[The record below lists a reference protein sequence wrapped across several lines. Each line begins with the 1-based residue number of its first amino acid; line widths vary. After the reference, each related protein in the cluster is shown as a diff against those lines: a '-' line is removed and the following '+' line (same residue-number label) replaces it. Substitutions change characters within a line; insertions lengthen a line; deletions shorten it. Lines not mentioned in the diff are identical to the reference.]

1 MRRTATAC
9 AVAAVLALLGS
20 PAAAQP
26 PSSGGTSAPQVASVI
41 ADAPPDGMVSVLVTL
56 RSRADVSD
64 VRGAR
69 PARLRAVVAR
79 LQARAA
85 AAQAPI
91 RAMLRT
97 RAGRGEV
104 GDVVPLWVVNAIS
117 VTATPAVV
125 KALAARA
132 DVATVT
138 SDQVLVVPATGLPEP
153 NVAAVRAPDLWS
165 LGQSG
170 QGVVVAT
177 LDSGVDLS
185 HPDLLGRWRG
195 GTNSWYDPYGEHPA
209 TPTDASG
216 HGTATMGLILGG
228 DAGSTSIGVAPG
240 ATWIAA
246 RVFNDRGGATATAL
260 HQAFQW
266 LLDPDHDPTTPDAP
280 DVVNGSWSIGAG
292 PGCDLAFQPDVQ
304 ALRAAGI
311 LPVFAAGNFGPGA
324 ATSVSPANY
333 PESLAVGAVNGNALV
348 YGPSSRGPS
357 TCGGRGGAYPDVV
370 APGVDV
376 LTTDR
381 YGLYHLATGTSVSAP
396 HATGVLAL
404 LLGAAPGLPV
414 DQQRAALTGAATDL
428 GATGPD
434 TTYGSGRLDALGAYQ
449 WAVSRPNLGVTVD
462 PASAGVERGST
473 ATFTVQVT
481 PVNGFDDDV
490 SLALSGPG
498 ASEATST
505 FTPAV
510 VPSGSGT
517 AQLSI
522 TPSSTLPPGDY
533 PLIVSATGGSATAD
547 APLALT
553 VTIPPGT
560 DLTGPTTS
568 TPALTGT
575 PTNGSADVVVHA
587 TADDTAT
594 GGSVVEAAE
603 YFVDNVGATGTG
615 AAMTVAAAGPVTDLT
630 ATVPT
635 ANLENGSHVVSV
647 RGRDAAGNW
656 GPVATGS
663 LVVDKVRPVISA
675 LTATPNPTLGA
686 TTITMTGT
694 VTDTSDLT
702 RAEWFRG
709 TDPGP
714 GLATPMTI
722 TGTAPTFT
730 LTTSID
736 VTTWNEGTHTL
747 TVRTRDAAG
756 NWSTPTT
763 TTTVAVRAPIAFS
776 TLGNTN
782 PPGVTGT
789 PDDADLY
796 TWNGTTYTRT
806 LDATTIGL
814 TTGANLDGYDR
825 LDATRYYVSF
835 AGDTTVPGLGTV
847 QDEDVLLNN
856 AGTWSVFFDGTAH
869 GLTVANLDLD
879 AITITGTTLY
889 FSTLG
894 NTNPPGVG
902 GTADD
907 ADIYSW
913 NGTTYTRVIDATTL
927 GLPATTNVDG
937 YVRRDATHYLLSFST
952 PTTTVPTLGTTQ
964 DEDILLNTTGTWSV
978 YFDGTTHGLTTDTL
992 DIDAFDTP

>member
-1 MRRTATAC
+1 MRATSLRR
-9 AVAAVLALLGS
+9 AVSVVVAGGALALVLALVSPAG
-20 PAAAQP
+20 PAAAATVP
-26 PSSGGTSAPQVASVI
+26 IDLWATTGTTTLPAGGQSVTVWGYSLTNTAATRPGGPTLVVDVGDTVDITLHNMLGETSALLVQGQ
-41 ADAPPDGMVSVLVTL
+41 GMVP
-56 RSRADVSD
+56 D
-64 VRGAR
+64 
-69 PARLRAVVAR
+69 
-79 LQARAA
+79 
-85 AAQAPI
+85 
-91 RAMLRT
+91 RT
-97 RAGRGEV
+97 
-104 GDVVPLWVVNAIS
+104 
-117 VTATPAVV
+117 
-125 KALAARA
+125 
-132 DVATVT
+132 
-138 SDQVLVVPATGLPEP
+138 
-153 NVAAVRAPDLWS
+153 
-165 LGQSG
+165 
-170 QGVVVAT
+170 
-177 LDSGVDLS
+177 
-185 HPDLLGRWRG
+185 
-195 GTNSWYDPYGEHPA
+195 
-209 TPTDASG
+209 
-216 HGTATMGLILGG
+216 
-228 DAGSTSIGVAPG
+228 GVAPG
-240 ATWIAA
+240 GTALYSFTASRPGTYLYEA
-246 RVFNDRGGATATAL
+246 GLLPNAQHQVAMGLYGALVVRSGTSGQAYGTAATAYDDEAVLVLSEIDPAL
-260 HQAFQW
+260 NNAASPASF
-266 LLDPDHDPTTPDAP
+266 DMRKYAP
-280 DVVNGSWSIGAG
+280 RYFLVNGKAYPDTDAVTTAVGRTTLLRYVNAGSQYHSMSVLGAH
-292 PGCDLAFQPDVQ
+292 QTVV
-304 ALRAAGI
+304 ALDGSPLDIARQYVAET
-311 LPVFAAGNFGPGA
+311 FGPG
-324 ATSVSPANY
+324 
-333 PESLAVGAVNGNALV
+333 
-348 YGPSSRGPS
+348 
-357 TCGGRGGAYPDVV
+357 
-370 APGVDV
+370 
-376 LTTDR
+376 
-381 YGLYHLATGTSVSAP
+381 
-396 HATGVLAL
+396 
-404 LLGAAPGLPV
+404 
-414 DQQRAALTGAATDL
+414 Q
-428 GATGPD
+428 
-434 TTYGSGRLDALGAYQ
+434 
-449 WAVSRPNLGVTVD
+449 
-462 PASAGVERGST
+462 
-473 ATFTVQVT
+473 
-481 PVNGFDDDV
+481 
-490 SLALSGPG
+490 
-498 ASEATST
+498 
-505 FTPAV
+505 
-510 VPSGSGT
+510 
-517 AQLSI
+517 
-522 TPSSTLPPGDY
+522 
-533 PLIVSATGGSATAD
+533 TAD
-547 APLALT
+547 AL
-553 VTIPPGT
+553 VTPTASGT
-560 DLTGPTTS
+560 DRALAVHDGNLLLHNSNTAGIGGMLT
-568 TPALTGT
+568 LLDVTGT
-575 PTNGSADVVVHA
+575 GAVDDSGPATTDARSAADVTA
-587 TADDTAT
+587 TVSDTAT
-594 GGSVVEAAE
+594 GGSVVAAAE
-603 YFVDNVGATGTG
+603 YHVDTVTGIGTAMDAVDGTFDSVTEDVVGPGAPALAGQHIVYVRGQDSLGRWGPFSSVLVSGGDATGPATTAVTVTPDATNGTVAVTIGATADDTASGGSDIAAAELFLDTVGADGTGTPLVVGTAAAVSSIDATITAGTVNALTEGEHVVSVHAQDSAGNWG
-615 AAMTVAAAGPVTDLT
+615 AHATASLVVDKTGPTTAAPVSVAVTPNNGTLPYNPSTAAVRIATTITDLSSGGVNTTIARAEGFIDAVGSPGTGFVVAAADGAYSGPTEGVYADIPLATVAALT
-630 ATVPT
+630 
-635 ANLENGSHVVSV
+635 NGSHVVSV

-814 TTGANLDGYDR
+814 TTGANIDGYDR
-825 LDATRYYVSF
+825 LDATHYYVSF

-856 AGTWSVFFDGTAH
+856 AGTWSVYFDGTAH
-869 GLTVANLDLD
+869 GMTVANLDLD